1 MDMTHLLPRVPDFAA
16 LTIRKNYCI
25 SLHQLT
31 VDTFGLMGTQ
41 FLNLH
46 FDPIALTLQIR
57 PSMEKSQGS
66 YKVFKER
73 SGALVVYARKF
84 LHRIGIL
91 NGNGS
96 RVLPVE
102 WDRVRG
108 LIVAQLK

>member
-1 MDMTHLLPRVPDFAA
+1 MDMTHLLPRVPDFTA
-16 LTIRKNYCI
+16 LTFRKSGFVC
-25 SLHQLT
+25 LHQLT
-31 VDTFGLMGTQ
+31 VDTYGLLGTR

-46 FDPIALTLQIR
+46 FDPIELTLQIK
-57 PSMEKSQGS
+57 PSMEESRGS

-73 SGALVVYARKF
+73 SGALVIYARKF
-84 LHRIGIL
+84 LHRTGIL

-108 LIVAQLK
+108 LIVAQL